1 MRQSRADTSDQF
13 LEEKFH
19 KSTKRKLAL
28 ILSSHSIKLVQLYVD
43 LCKSKHMR
51 LYNPEAKEKGKST
64 TSKRKETLYLHP
76 RVNYRLRLLGR
87 LFSCLLPDQVQ
98 RRTLSDPLNLI
109 RRQSM

>member
-1 MRQSRADTSDQF
+1 
-13 LEEKFH
+13 
-19 KSTKRKLAL
+19 
-28 ILSSHSIKLVQLYVD
+28 
-43 LCKSKHMR
+43 MR
-51 LYNPEAKEKGKST
+51 LYNPEREKRGNLQQAREK
-64 TSKRKETLYLHP
+64 TLYLHP